1 MISKTIQE
9 GYIKALKE
17 EGVID
22 EINDKI
28 QVFSLAKNYFQCIQE
43 NPVSTYD
50 DAWCCIVCLLCISI
64 LLVKALV
71 FFYYLFHLIP
81 LFVAIYCIL
90 KIKKALIFVL
100 SVVDQILSFLTYL
113 GARGHF
119 VSCCCLYHPSN
130 WILFL
135 VITDVANSFL
145 DLGLIVIA
153 AKKAEAEGHEYDGLS
168 FLVFHPIIVIH
179 NLVLQIIF
187 YCKFKAIYKQL
198 REETAEIFKQCV
210 EELIKQEGN

>member
-43 NPVSTYD
+43 NPVSTYND
-50 DAWCCIVCLLCISI
+50 CGSCIVCFLCISI
-64 LLVKALV
+64 LLVEALV

-90 KIKKALIFVL
+90 KIKNALIFVL

-135 VITDVANSFL
+135 VIIDVASIFL
-145 DLGLIVIA
+145 DLELVVISVE
-153 AKKAEAEGHEYDGLS
+153 KVKGHEYDGLI
-168 FLVFHPIIVIH
+168 FLAIHAIIVIY
-179 NLVLQIIF
+179 NLVLQMNF
-187 YCKFKAIYKQL
+187 YCALKAIYKQL